1 MVFSDTATDADKDT
15 DIYADMYTD
24 IYNNTLTDTDIY
36 TTADTLHADY
46 LIFIL
51 KSNSSQTWSII
62 KSCFGAIDSRTI
74 ALKIHLENDL

>member
-1 MVFSDTATDADKDT
+1 MQIKIQ
-15 DIYADMYTD
+15 IYMQIYMYTD

-46 LIFIL
+46 LLFIL

-62 KSCFGAIDSRTI
+62 KSCFGAIDSRFKNNRT
-74 ALKIHLENDL
+74 